1 MSPSSTAM
9 KGQLRELY
17 MEDGLELSPADGVDV
32 LPLEQAGAAVRRG
45 TAHHRGGGAYRHVVS
60 PLRGGTGGGG
70 MRRTHL
76 FLTELVLDLFL
87 FAVCAAVCAGLLLRA
102 RGMSRRAGRLTEAV
116 YAAQTIAEQW
126 RATGVQ
132 PAWPAQDGSG
142 LTGVLTVSGDA
153 LDIAV
158 YADGALVYTLE
169 GVRCLG

>member
-1 MSPSSTAM
+1 
-9 KGQLRELY
+9 
-17 MEDGLELSPADGVDV
+17 
-32 LPLEQAGAAVRRG
+32 
-45 TAHHRGGGAYRHVVS
+45 
-60 PLRGGTGGGG
+60 

-87 FAVCAAVCAGLLLRA
+87 FAVCAAVCAGLLLHA
-102 RGMSRRAGRLTEAV
+102 RGMSRESRRLTEAV

-126 RATGVQ
+126 RAPGVR

>member
-1 MSPSSTAM
+1 
-9 KGQLRELY
+9 
-17 MEDGLELSPADGVDV
+17 
-32 LPLEQAGAAVRRG
+32 
-45 TAHHRGGGAYRHVVS
+45 
-60 PLRGGTGGGG
+60 

-87 FAVCAAVCAGLLLRA
+87 FAVCAAVCAGLLLHA
-102 RGMSRRAGRLTEAV
+102 RGMSRESRRLTEAV
-116 YAAQTIAEQW
+116 YAAQTIA
-126 RATGVQ
+126 TGVR